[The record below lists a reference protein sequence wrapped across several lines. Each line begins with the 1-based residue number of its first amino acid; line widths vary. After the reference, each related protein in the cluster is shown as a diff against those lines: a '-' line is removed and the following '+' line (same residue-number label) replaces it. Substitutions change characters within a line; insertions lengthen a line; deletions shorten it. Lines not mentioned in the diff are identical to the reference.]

1 MTPPLPAGT
10 VLASGLRRVNDLL
23 QALPPDR
30 TAALVASTRLEGGRF
45 VTRTGFAFRV
55 GTDWAFGAEAE
66 TDWHDSCG
74 GEVFV
79 RWAR

>member
-1 MTPPLPAGT
+1 MTPELPTGT
-10 VLASGLRRVNDLL
+10 VLASGLKRVHELL

-30 TAALVASTRLEGGRF
+30 TAALVGSTRLEGGKF
-45 VTRTGFAFRV
+45 TTRIGFAFKV
-55 GTDWAFGAEAE
+55 GDDWAFGAEAE
-66 TDWHDSCG
+66 TDWRDSHV